1 MKTVIDVLK
10 FILKLIPLLLE
21 IVYIIP
27 KKKRKG
33 EDLNPPTSEDVEFPK
48 LK

>member
-10 FILKLIPLLLE
+10 FILKLIPLLLQ
-21 IVYIIP
+21 IVHIIP

-33 EDLNPPTSEDVEFPK
+33 EDLDPPTSEDVEFPE